1 MTGGWPGGKP
11 EGHPGPQSGRGDEV
25 EKVKWGKEKGRLRF
39 FNIILSA
46 QRRLRSPVH
55 IPAPA

>member
-1 MTGGWPGGKP
+1 M
-11 EGHPGPQSGRGDEV
+11 
-25 EKVKWGKEKGRLRF
+25 EKVKWGKEKGRRRF